1 MDVCEFV
8 FVHRSPNRSVCDT
21 QLYNPH
27 IYIAYLKVIKGLLP
41 FFNCFLFYTIIITIT
56 KEDWAKGDITPAEKE
71 EALSP

>member
-1 MDVCEFV
+1 MEVCEFV
-8 FVHRSPNRSVCDT
+8 FVHRSPNRPVCDI

-41 FFNCFLFYTIIITIT
+41 FFNCFPFYTIIITIT
-56 KEDWAKGDITPAEKE
+56 KEDWAKGDTTPAEKE